1 MLDPKEINVC
11 LIRFNPR
18 PFFIKSF
25 QYIVTNICRRLFD
38 QIKAMILNI
47 LYEIL
52 LTCRIKQTYISTIN
66 RYYAIEALIEIVIEV
81 SFILIQ
87 ELQETENDFQFLFSC
102 LKCLDVSSEIFP
114 NEVNF
119 YFIQLTRIQT
129 TNCTRRIQLNIDY
142 NTIIS
147 IRHIAIIYD
156 GNIATHTILSI
167 FCIRS
172 ILKKTLCESIC

>member
-18 PFFIKSF
+18 PFFIESF

-52 LTCRIKQTYISTIN
+52 LTYRIKQTYISTIN

-102 LKCLDVSSEIFP
+102 LKRFDVSSEVFR
-114 NEVNF
+114 NEVDF
-119 YFIQLTRIQT
+119 HFIQLARIQT
-129 TNCTRRIQLNIDY
+129 TNGTRRIQLNVYYD
-142 NTIIS
+142 TIIG
-147 IRHIAIIYD
+147 IGHITIIYD
-156 GNIATHTILSI
+156 GNIATHAILSI
-167 FCIRS
+167 ICIRS
-172 ILKKTLCESIC
+172 ILKKTLGESIC